1 MIKFYLEILGGAL
14 LLLGWFML
22 LSLLSLV
29 PDEDMLARIMEVL
42 S

>member
-1 MIKFYLEILGGAL
+1 MRFYLEMLGGAL

-29 PDEDMLARIMEVL
+29 PDEDMWVRIMEVL

>member
-1 MIKFYLEILGGAL
+1 MRFYLEMLGGAL

-29 PDEDMLARIMEVL
+29 PDEDMWARILEVL

>member
-1 MIKFYLEILGGAL
+1 MRFYIEMLGGAL

-29 PDEDMLARIMEVL
+29 PDEDMWARIMEVL